1 MPNFKVGD
9 RVERIG
15 SLVPPYMRVGTVSR
29 IILHPELPEG
39 FDEYEVQFQSGTAIF
54 YGTQLKPSSAG

>member
-1 MPNFKVGD
+1 
-9 RVERIG
+9 
-15 SLVPPYMRVGTVSR
+15 MRVGTISR

-54 YGTQLKPSSAG
+54 YGTQLKPLLAG